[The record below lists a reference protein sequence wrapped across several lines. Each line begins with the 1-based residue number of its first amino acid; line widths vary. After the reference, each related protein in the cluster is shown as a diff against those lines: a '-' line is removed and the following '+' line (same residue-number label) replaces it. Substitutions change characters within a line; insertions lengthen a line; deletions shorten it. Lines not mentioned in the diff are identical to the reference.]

1 MRLKGS
7 RAGTGQHAVRR
18 QNSLQPPVPLEVL
31 LTWCPIR
38 LHSDGEWLL
47 VYLGD
52 LDICALDDSG
62 CTMQELLD
70 LCSERLDALDVEGG
84 AGFAAVVDLRSAT
97 PAQLGSKWWQVFL
110 PAFVDRIVTSSRGA
124 PGAVYVV
131 RGGRTA
137 QLAASRLLH
146 PLRQV
151 GVHVYV
157 GHDDVKDQEVLV
169 KADLGDVLEQMR
181 RDETCPDDF
190 ALRPRTLGRSA
201 TLLAAVLATLASAT
215 LAGSSV
221 AAAMFLAGL
230 AVGLA
235 GSAAVARR
243 AAPRPSRTFAAPAG
257 RGRCGACPAV

>member
-221 AAAMFLAGL
+221 AAAMF
-230 AVGLA
+230 
-235 GSAAVARR
+235 SARR
-243 AAPRPSRTFAAPAG
+243 AQRSRGAAAPPTTAEG
-257 RGRCGACPAV
+257 APAPQGQRGSFSGARGTSE